1 MPAAPAP
8 VPVPVE
14 NTECGEVG
22 SDDPVT
28 GKKQCILARQVTQ
41 ISSQSTS
48 DMLYDTKVNAY
59 ESFENPPLPIDRLVF
74 LSYVVFVLIAIC
86 LASVFLSTMSAVRK
100 NTLLTFAFLLL
111 LLLSLL
117 QKRDVGR

>member
-1 MPAAPAP
+1 MAPAPVP

-41 ISSQSTS
+41 ISSQSSS

-59 ESFENPPLPIDRLVF
+59 ESFTNPPLPMDRLVF
-74 LSYVVFVLIAIC
+74 LSYVVFVLIVIC
-86 LASVFLSTMSAVRK
+86 VASVFLSNMSAVRK
-100 NTLLTFAFLLL
+100 NFLLTVAFLLL